1 MSAPAVG
8 APRVAVTWADSAPS
22 HEPWFH
28 AELAGLT
35 ASAAAALEAAGAR
48 AVVLDAAA
56 GALPAAEDFD
66 GVVVMGGGDVDPAL
80 YGGDAA
86 HPTIDGVDRAAD
98 AAEAHLVRGALAAA
112 RPVLGICRGL
122 QLVNVVLGGSLHEDL
137 PRTTV
142 DGAPGMHLNQADPTG
157 PMVLHDVAIEPGT
170 RLAGVLGDRARVVS
184 GHHQAAAVLGAGLRV
199 SATASDGVI
208 EAVEAADP
216 DVWLVAVQW
225 HPEDPQTVRAAPGQ
239 LEAIMGAFVAACR
252 DAPRTRSRQPAATA
266 PVVEE
271 PRPSPRGVTPAR

>member
-1 MSAPAVG
+1 MSTPGAA
-8 APRVAVTWADSAPS
+8 APRIAVTWADTAPS

-35 ASAAAALEAAGAR
+35 ASAAGALGAAGAH
-48 AVVLDAAA
+48 AVVLDAAT

-86 HPTIDGVDRAAD
+86 HPSIDGVDRAAD
-98 AAEAHLVRGALAAA
+98 DAEARLVREALAAA

-122 QLVNVVLGGSLHEDL
+122 QLVNVVLGGSLHKDL
-137 PRTTV
+137 PRTAPGGV
-142 DGAPGMHLNQADPTG
+142 PGMHLNHADPTG

-170 RLAGVLGDRARVVS
+170 RLAGMLGERARVVS
-184 GHHQAAAVLGAGLRV
+184 GHHQAAARLGAGLRAA
-199 SATASDGVI
+199 ATAPDGVV
-208 EAVEAADP
+208 EALEAADP
-216 DVWLVAVQW
+216 ETWLVAVQW
-225 HPEDPQTVRAAPGQ
+225 HPEDPQTAGAAPGQ

-252 DAPRTRSRQPAATA
+252 ETARARARAPHAVPA
-266 PVVEE
+266 PGVEE
-271 PRPSPRGVTPAR
+271 PLPSR